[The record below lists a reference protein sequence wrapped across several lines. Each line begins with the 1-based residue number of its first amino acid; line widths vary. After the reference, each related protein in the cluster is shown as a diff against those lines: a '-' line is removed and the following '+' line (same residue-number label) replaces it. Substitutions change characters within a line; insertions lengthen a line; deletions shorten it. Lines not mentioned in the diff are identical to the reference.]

1 MAVMIS
7 WKPQTEDFLDIS
19 FGEKWIDAKAD
30 FTSVLNSLGEDFMGK
45 NVGGKV
51 GAALNVIPLPGFTEN
66 IQRYVLKKWIFW
78 MQMVLR
84 SCHQVI

>member
-51 GAALNVIPLPGFTEN
+51 GAAL
-66 IQRYVLKKWIFW
+66 
-78 MQMVLR
+78 M
-84 SCHQVI
+84 

>member
-1 MAVMIS
+1 LEATDRRFS
-7 WKPQTEDFLDIS
+7 RYS

-51 GAALNVIPLPGFTEN
+51 GAA
-66 IQRYVLKKWIFW
+66 
-78 MQMVLR
+78 
-84 SCHQVI
+84 